1 MLISNKP
8 NIRGIR
14 KVAKDVKYRTQ
25 LIGRDQRL
33 FAGLIATRVYGI
45 ALGFV
50 LAFLRRPSAVWRLY
64 FGGGING
71 RRRYDTRSYCPC
83 RRIQQS

>member
-14 KVAKDVKYRTQ
+14 KVAADAKYRTQ

-33 FAGLIATRVYGI
+33 LAGIHATRIYGM
-45 ALGFV
+45 ALGFI
-50 LAFLRRPSAVWRLY
+50 FAVILIAPFAIWRIY
-64 FGGGING
+64 FGG
-71 RRRYDTRSYCPC
+71 
-83 RRIQQS
+83 

>member
-14 KVAKDVKYRTQ
+14 KVAADVKYRAQ

-33 FAGLIATRVYGI
+33 FSGLIATRIYGM
-45 ALGFV
+45 ALGFLLALLLVGIPV
-50 LAFLRRPSAVWRLY
+50 LWALMTGSGA
-64 FGGGING
+64 
-71 RRRYDTRSYCPC
+71 
-83 RRIQQS
+83 

>member
-14 KVAKDVKYRTQ
+14 KVADDVKYRAQ

-33 FAGLIATRVYGI
+33 FAGLIATRIYGMAI
-45 ALGFV
+45 GFILAMV
-50 LAFLRRPSAVWRLY
+50 LVAPFAIWRLY
-64 FGGGING
+64 FGG
-71 RRRYDTRSYCPC
+71 
-83 RRIQQS
+83 

>member
-14 KVAKDVKYRTQ
+14 KVADDVKYRAA

-33 FAGLIATRVYGI
+33 FAGLISTRIYGMG
-45 ALGFV
+45 LGFILALV
-50 LAFLRRPSAVWRLY
+50 LIGVPLLLIRLM
-64 FGGGING
+64 GA
-71 RRRYDTRSYCPC
+71 
-83 RRIQQS
+83 

>member
-14 KVAKDVKYRTQ
+14 KVAEDVKYRTG

-33 FAGLIATRVYGI
+33 FAGLIATRIYGI
-45 ALGFV
+45 ALGFM
-50 LAFLRRPSAVWRLY
+50 LAILLVGLPILWVIR
-64 FGGGING
+64 
-71 RRRYDTRSYCPC
+71 
-83 RRIQQS
+83 

>member
-14 KVAKDVKYRTQ
+14 KIAEDVKYRAQ

-33 FAGLIATRVYGI
+33 FAGLIATRIYGM
-45 ALGFV
+45 ALGFL
-50 LAFLRRPSAVWRLY
+50 LAVILIAPFAIWRLY
-64 FGGGING
+64 FGGG
-71 RRRYDTRSYCPC
+71 
-83 RRIQQS
+83 

>member
-14 KVAKDVKYRTQ
+14 KVAADVKYRTQ

-33 FAGLIATRVYGI
+33 FSGIIATRIYGM
-45 ALGFV
+45 ALGFILAALLIGLPVVWV
-50 LAFLRRPSAVWRLY
+50 LMTSQGA
-64 FGGGING
+64 
-71 RRRYDTRSYCPC
+71 
-83 RRIQQS
+83 

>member
-14 KVAKDVKYRTQ
+14 KVAEDVKYRAQ

-33 FAGLIATRVYGI
+33 FAGLIATRIWGMAV
-45 ALGFV
+45 GFI
-50 LAFLRRPSAVWRLY
+50 LAMILVAPFAIWRIY
-64 FGGGING
+64 FGG
-71 RRRYDTRSYCPC
+71 
-83 RRIQQS
+83 

>member
-14 KVAKDVKYRTQ
+14 KVAADVKYRTQ

-33 FAGLIATRVYGI
+33 FAGLMASRLWGMAVGLIL
-45 ALGFV
+45 ALILV
-50 LAFLRRPSAVWRLY
+50 LPFAIWRLY
-64 FGGGING
+64 FGG
-71 RRRYDTRSYCPC
+71 
-83 RRIQQS
+83 

>member
-14 KVAKDVKYRTQ
+14 KVAADVKYRTQ

-33 FAGLIATRVYGI
+33 FAGLISTRVYGM
-45 ALGFV
+45 ALGFLLSMV
-50 LAFLRRPSAVWRLY
+50 LVLIPYLFALY
-64 FGGGING
+64 K
-71 RRRYDTRSYCPC
+71 
-83 RRIQQS
+83 

>member
-14 KVAKDVKYRTQ
+14 KVAADVKYRTQ

-33 FAGLIATRVYGI
+33 FSGLIATRIYGMAIGFII
-45 ALGFV
+45 AVILVGIPV
-50 LAFLRRPSAVWRLY
+50 LWAAY
-64 FGGGING
+64 MGA
-71 RRRYDTRSYCPC
+71 
-83 RRIQQS
+83 